1 MPIKKKGDKWYWGSK
16 GPFDSRKKA
25 EQVAQAAHSSG
36 YEQYIEHLDE
46 EKMVNSPV
54 GASDEGA
61 KPPSAGEIARYER
74 LRKEGGEGESSS
86 NSGEGTV
93 FTSADIH
100 TTTYGSNKKRK
111 HAAGPPR
118 VDRFLDNGTPHIF
131 SKELTDLNDF
141 VEKSAFPSDN
151 FEAQNRQNNPKR
163 LDWKKKR
170 DDTEHSVAY
179 NDLPE
184 GQFYKET
191 PPQYVE
197 RSKSIQDKEKSDSY
211 TLAHQEDM
219 ERKIRGYDKDSK
231 KRHGDADEQPAGQMG
246 GAAGQ
251 IDYSGLNKQEGYGPA
266 GQDDELHRTGKKDR
280 IPKRR
285 NDNNEEDAE
294 LEYPMVSKEYNLFI
308 KKCEEEME
316 NRYWNSNK

>member
-36 YEQYIEHLDE
+36 YEQYVEH
-46 EKMVNSPV
+46 MVNSPV
-54 GASDEGA
+54 GASDEGV
-61 KPPSAGEIARYER
+61 KPPSAGEIARNER
-74 LRKEGGEGESSS
+74 LRKEDGGGEGSD
-86 NSGEGTV
+86 NSGAGTV
-93 FTSADIH
+93 FTSADVH

-131 SKELTDLNDF
+131 SKELTELTDF

-151 FEAQNRQNNPKR
+151 FESANRMNNPKR

-170 DDTEHSVAY
+170 DDSEHSIAH
-179 NDLPE
+179 NNLPE
-184 GQFYKET
+184 GQFYKED
-191 PPQYVE
+191 PPAYVE
-197 RSKSIQDKEKSDSY
+197 RTKNNQDKEKYASY
-211 TLAHQEDM
+211 TLAHQDDM
-219 ERKIRGYDKDSK
+219 EKKIRGYDKESK
-231 KRHGDADEQPAGQMG
+231 RKHGDADEPPAAQMG
-246 GAAGQ
+246 GSASQ

-266 GQDDELHRTGKKDR
+266 GQDDELHRTGVKDR

-285 NDNNEEDAE
+285 NDDNEEDAE
-294 LEYPMVSKEYNLFI
+294 LEYPMSKEYTLFI
-308 KKCEEEME
+308 KKCEEAME
-316 NRYWNSNK
+316 DRYWNSNK